1 MAAILSFCFGVGMG
15 AGLASLNSFNW
26 NTTDFVKLNGS
37 STVSVNGKTYKG
49 NNIEVK
55 NGKVWIDGKPAEDY
69 AAPGDKLH
77 TYNVTINGNPQAVAT
92 LGDVTVNGNCG
103 DIATTGAVTVKGNS
117 EDIATMGTVTV
128 GGRAGSISAWGRVTT
143 GK

>member
-1 MAAILSFCFGVGMG
+1 MAAILSFFFGVGVG
-15 AGLASLNSFNW
+15 ASMASVTTFSW
-26 NTTDFVKLNGS
+26 GSTDFVKTTGNS
-37 STVSVNGKTYKG
+37 KVSINGKTYSG

-69 AAPGDKLH
+69 APTGDKSH
-77 TYNVTINGNPQAVAT
+77 TYNVTINGNPQGVAT

-128 GGRAGSISAWGRVTT
+128 GGRAQSISAWGKVTT